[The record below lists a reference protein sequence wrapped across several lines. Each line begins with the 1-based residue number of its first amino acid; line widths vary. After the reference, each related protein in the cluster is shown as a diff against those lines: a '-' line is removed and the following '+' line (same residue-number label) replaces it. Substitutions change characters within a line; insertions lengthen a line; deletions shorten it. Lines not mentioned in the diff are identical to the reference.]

1 MCFGGG
7 RGPTIEIPE
16 PVAPT
21 IQYIGP
27 SEDDI
32 ARQEASLQQFSDQI
46 TQQNASFESTIQ
58 SQIDQANAATADLEQ
73 QLAAALSGETAKAE
87 QAARDAKGKAGA
99 NAASAAAGSAAQQG
113 ALTVSTTQSQ
123 AEMPQTTAAVT
134 DKKKPKKNL
143 KISTAGT
150 ESGAGSG
157 LNIGI

>member
-16 PVAPT
+16 PVAPQ

-27 SEDDI
+27 SEEDI
-32 ARQEASLQQFSDQI
+32 ARQEASLQQFSDQLI
-46 TQQNASFESTIQ
+46 QQNATFESTIQ
-58 SQIDQANAATADLEQ
+58 DQLDEANAATAALEE

-87 QAARDAKGKAGA
+87 QAARDARGKVSAK
-99 NAASAAAGSAAQQG
+99 AASAAAGSVAQQG

-134 DKKKPKKNL
+134 DKKKPRKNL

-150 ESGAGSG
+150 ESGVGSG
-157 LNIGI
+157 LNISI